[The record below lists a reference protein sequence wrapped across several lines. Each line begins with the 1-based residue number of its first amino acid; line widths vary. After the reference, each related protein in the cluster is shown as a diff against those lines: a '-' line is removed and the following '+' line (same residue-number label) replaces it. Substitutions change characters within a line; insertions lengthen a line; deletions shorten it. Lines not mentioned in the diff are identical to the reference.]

1 LLKVHSCR
9 KLVNQKT
16 AGGFSK
22 IKRKKMGVLDCR
34 YTIDPGDAESNSSEA
49 AVLTVL
55 FQSVGVSAG

>member
-1 LLKVHSCR
+1 
-9 KLVNQKT
+9 
-16 AGGFSK
+16 
-22 IKRKKMGVLDCR
+22 MGLLDCR